1 MTGKDFHLHICS
13 MLGDYYDGDCT
24 SLTLTLSDGEIGFM
38 AGHSPAAVAV
48 VPGALRLRLPDG
60 SLHKAAAGQG
70 LARFR
75 NNDALVLLETIEPP
89 SLEKTEKE

>member
-1 MTGKDFHLHICS
+1 MSARDFHVHICS
-13 MLGDYYDGDCT
+13 MLGDFYDGDCT
-24 SLTLTLSDGEIGFM
+24 SLTLTLSDGEIGLM
-38 AGHSPAAVAV
+38 ANHSPVAAAV

-60 SLHKAAAGQG
+60 SLHRAVAGQG

-89 SLEKTEKE
+89 SLGEE